1 MKAERKKRSDYAAL
15 KQKLYLRL
23 GLTAAA
29 AVLAAFLARKLTMG
43 QFANGIVGF
52 LSAFFR
58 VDWET
63 AFEIYWRI
71 VPNYMGVWVS
81 IFGVLLMLLFFWPLI
96 RSFTG
101 YFDQIAAGIDRLAEG
116 ETEEIHLSPELIFLE
131 NRLNRL
137 QRSLERKESRSREL
151 QRRKNDLFLYSAHDV
166 KTPLT
171 SVEGYLALLEAN
183 PGLPPEERAKY
194 TRIALDKSRE
204 LDAMLDEMFE
214 MARYEQQEIRLE
226 KREIDLYSLLVQ
238 LREEHF
244 PQLEAGGKRA
254 EIHAPEELSLWADP
268 EKLGRVFDNLMKNAI
283 AYSDPGSVILIRA
296 EEEGGRIT
304 VRFQNRCAPVPQEQ
318 LDRLFERFYRLDAG
332 RNARREGAGLGLAIA
347 REIVLL
353 HGGTIRAESLP
364 DGLCFTVCLPAAGP
378 EAGEPAP

>member
-1 MKAERKKRSDYAAL
+1 MKAERKNRSDYAAL
-15 KQKLYLRL
+15 KQKLYRRM

-29 AVLAAFLARKLTMG
+29 AVVAAFLARKLTMG

-52 LSAFFR
+52 LAAFFQ

-81 IFGVLLMLLFFWPLI
+81 IFGVLLVLLFFWPLI
-96 RSFTG
+96 RSFMG
-101 YFDQIAAGIDRLAEG
+101 YFDQIASAIDRLAEG
-116 ETEEIHLSPELIFLE
+116 ETEEIRLSPELIFIE

-171 SVEGYLALLEAN
+171 SVEGYLTLLEAN
-183 PGLPPEERAKY
+183 PGLPPEEREKY

-214 MARYEQQEIRLE
+214 MARYEQHEIRLD

-254 EIHAPEELSLWADP
+254 EIDAPEDIALLADP
-268 EKLGRVFDNLMKNAI
+268 EKLGRVFGNLMKNAV
-283 AYSDPGSVILIRA
+283 AYSEPGSVIRIQA
-296 EEEGGRIT
+296 EERDGEVT
-304 VRFQNRCAPVPQEQ
+304 VRFRNRCQSVPQEQ

-332 RNARREGAGLGLAIA
+332 RSARREGAGLGLAIA

-353 HGGTIRAESLP
+353 HGGSIRAESLA
-364 DGLCFTVCLPAAGP
+364 DGICFTVCLPVGK
-378 EAGEPAP
+378 E

>member
-1 MKAERKKRSDYAAL
+1 MKAERKNRSDYAAL
-15 KQKLYLRL
+15 KQKLYRRM

-29 AVLAAFLARKLTMG
+29 AVVAAFLARKLTMG

-52 LSAFFR
+52 LAAFFQ

-81 IFGVLLMLLFFWPLI
+81 IFGVLLVLLFFWPLI
-96 RSFTG
+96 RSFMG
-101 YFDQIAAGIDRLAEG
+101 YFDQIASAIDRLAEG
-116 ETEEIHLSPELIFLE
+116 ETEEIRLSPELIFLE

-171 SVEGYLALLEAN
+171 SVEGYLTLLEAN
-183 PGLPPEERAKY
+183 PGLPPEEREKY

-214 MARYEQQEIRLE
+214 MARYEQHEIRLE

-244 PQLEAGGKRA
+244 PQLEAGGKKA
-254 EIHAPEELSLWADP
+254 EIDAPEDIALLADP
-268 EKLGRVFDNLMKNAI
+268 EKLGRVFGNLMKNAV
-283 AYSDPGSVILIRA
+283 AYSEPGSVIRIQA
-296 EEEGGRIT
+296 EERDGEVT
-304 VRFQNRCAPVPQEQ
+304 VRFRNCCQSVPQEQ

-332 RNARREGAGLGLAIA
+332 RSARREGAGLGLAIA

-353 HGGTIRAESLP
+353 HGGSIRAESLP
-364 DGLCFTVCLPAAGP
+364 DGICFTVSLPTGK
-378 EAGEPAP
+378 E